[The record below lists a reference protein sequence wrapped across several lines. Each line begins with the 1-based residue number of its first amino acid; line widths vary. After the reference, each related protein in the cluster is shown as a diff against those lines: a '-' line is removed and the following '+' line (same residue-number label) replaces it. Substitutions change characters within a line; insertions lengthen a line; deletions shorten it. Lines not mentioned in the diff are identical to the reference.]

1 MYGTVAVAL
10 RRTRVLLRLLQLY
23 LQQDLRKI
31 RNKSASMIGIVKRV
45 RGWVGVGGCGCVD
58 EEGRAHDDM
67 HILVCVSWI
76 ERQTSTRGGVGGG
89 VRGER
94 GGGRQIPSRS
104 LVSCVCLSACV
115 FVACAVRVR
124 ACVRVDR

>member
-45 RGWVGVGGCGCVD
+45 RAWVVGGGCGCVD

-67 HILVCVSWI
+67 HILVCVLDRKTDKY
-76 ERQTSTRGGVGGG
+76 ERRGWGGG
-89 VRGER
+89 QRRER
-94 GGGRQIPSRS
+94 MGADRFLLDLLFHVCA
-104 LVSCVCLSACV
+104 LVSVCLLLVRCV
-115 FVACAVRVR
+115 
-124 ACVRVDR
+124 CVRVCV